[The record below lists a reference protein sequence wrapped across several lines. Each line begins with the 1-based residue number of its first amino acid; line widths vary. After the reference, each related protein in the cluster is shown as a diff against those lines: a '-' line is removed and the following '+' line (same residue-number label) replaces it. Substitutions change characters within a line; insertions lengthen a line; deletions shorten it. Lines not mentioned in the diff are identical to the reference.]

1 MRTELPVAKPA
12 LKAALLS
19 PQRPLGDHPL
29 LVAGPSLGTSSI
41 LWNRVATLLGADIDL
56 VAWDLP
62 GHGVSPAATET
73 FDVAALADAVVDLV
87 DSIAPGEAFHY
98 AGVSLGGTV
107 GLQLGIKHG
116 ERLKSLSVQNS
127 GAKIG
132 TPEGWLER
140 AETVRTQGTPV
151 MIQGSAQRWFAPG
164 FMDREPE
171 FSSRLLHALRDAD
184 RYSYA
189 FCCEALAAFDVR
201 SELGSIKVPT
211 QVIAGALDGVA
222 TPEMAEE
229 VAAGITAGGGTATAV
244 TLAGVAH
251 LAPAE
256 APAHVADLMRSL
268 MSWAESQ
275 GAAK

>member
-1 MRTELPVAKPA
+1 MELPVAKPA

-19 PQRPLGDHPL
+19 PQRPLGEHPL
-29 LVAGPSLGTSSI
+29 LLVGPSLGTSSI
-41 LWNRVATLLGADIDL
+41 LWNRTASLLGTDYDV

-62 GHGVSPAATET
+62 GHGVSPAATEA
-73 FDVAALADAVVDLV
+73 FDVAALADSVVDLA
-87 DSIAPGEAFHY
+87 DSIAPGENFHY
-98 AGVSLGGTV
+98 AGVSLGGAV
-107 GLQLGIKHG
+107 GLQLGIRHG

-151 MIQGSAQRWFAPG
+151 MIQGSAERWFAPG
-164 FMDREPE
+164 FMDSQPE
-171 FSSRLLHALRDAD
+171 LSSRLLHALRDAD
-184 RYSYA
+184 RFSYA

-201 SELGSIKVPT
+201 AELGSIRVPT

-222 TPEMAEE
+222 TPSMADD
-229 VAAGITAGGGTATAV
+229 VAAGITGGGGTATAV
-244 TLAGVAH
+244 TLEGVAH

-256 APAHVADLMRSL
+256 APAHVAELMRGL
-268 MSWAESQ
+268 ISWAESQ
-275 GAAK
+275 VAAK